1 MKLTIGTSLAPAFAL
16 IGSLLGLAGC
26 MTVGPDYH
34 APTAV
39 AATNWS
45 SELRAGLSGAAAD
58 TNLLARWWTVFHDP
72 ILSELIERARADN
85 LDLRQAE
92 ARVRE
97 SRAQRGIAKAA
108 LFPTVGANASAS
120 RTSTSKETGT
130 GSTSDYYSAG
140 FDASWELDLFG
151 GKRRSLES
159 ANATWQA
166 SVESLNDVQVSLLAE
181 VALNYVEVRSDQA
194 LLSITESNLTTRS
207 DTYDLT
213 RWRHEAG
220 LTTQLDEEQAKASLE
235 QVRAE
240 IPTLRTSLEQ
250 AKYRLAVLLGK
261 PPGALKE
268 LLKEPQAVPVAPVDV
283 AVGVPADSLRRRPDV
298 RSAERKLAAQTAQIG
313 VAEAARYPSFSL
325 LGSIGVESLE
335 FANLYSAS
343 ARTAQGAAKS
353 AWTLFDGGAI
363 RQNIKAQT
371 ALQEEALSSYE
382 ATVLAALQ
390 DVENALVA
398 YANEQGRRD
407 ALALAVQSGQSAFEL
422 ARQQYSSGLVGFQTV
437 LDTQQTLLSA
447 QDQLAVSEAK
457 VSSNLISL
465 YKALGGGWTPL
476 AVPAKAHALSGV
488 RPSAGAA
495 TSEMTNASQELNPLP
510 RTEPAAPEDE
520 RTPPGSHSQALKE
533 TAFGSI
539 P

>member
-1 MKLTIGTSLAPAFAL
+1 MKHTTRKSLCLAL
-16 IGSLLGLAGC
+16 ALSGSLLGLAGC
-26 MTVGPDYH
+26 TTVGPDYK
-34 APTAV
+34 APQTA
-39 AATNWS
+39 APTNWS
-45 SELRAGLSGAAAD
+45 SALSAGLSGAAAD
-58 TNLLARWWTVFHDP
+58 TNLLARWWTVFNDL
-72 ILSELIERARADN
+72 ILSELIERARAGN

-120 RTSTSKETGT
+120 RTTASKEAGN
-130 GSTSDYYSAG
+130 GLTSDYYAAG

-151 GKRRSLES
+151 GKRRSLE
-159 ANATWQA
+159 AATATWQA
-166 SVESLNDVQVSLLAE
+166 SVESLEDVLVSLLAE

-194 LLSITESNLTTRS
+194 LLSITETNLATRS
-207 DTYDLT
+207 ETYDLT

-235 QVRAE
+235 QVRAQ

-250 AKYRLAVLLGK
+250 GKHRLAVLLGQ
-261 PPGALKE
+261 PPGALRE
-268 LLKEPQAVPVAPVDV
+268 LLREPKPVPVTPADV

-325 LGSIGVESLE
+325 LGSIGVESLD
-335 FANLYSAS
+335 FANLYSTS
-343 ARTAQGAAKS
+343 ARAAQGAAKA

-363 RQNIKAQT
+363 RQNIKVQT
-371 ALQEEALSSYE
+371 ALQEDALSYYE
-382 ATVLAALQ
+382 ATVLTALQ

-407 ALALAVQSGQSAFEL
+407 SLSLAVKSSQSAFEL
-422 ARQQYSSGLVGFQTV
+422 ARHQYSSGLVGFQTV

-457 VSSNLISL
+457 VTSNLISL

-476 AVPAKAHALSGV
+476 AAPSKAV
-488 RPSAGAA
+488 KQ
-495 TSEMTNASQELNPLP
+495 TASRN
-510 RTEPAAPEDE
+510 
-520 RTPPGSHSQALKE
+520 TP
-533 TAFGSI
+533 
-539 P
+539 